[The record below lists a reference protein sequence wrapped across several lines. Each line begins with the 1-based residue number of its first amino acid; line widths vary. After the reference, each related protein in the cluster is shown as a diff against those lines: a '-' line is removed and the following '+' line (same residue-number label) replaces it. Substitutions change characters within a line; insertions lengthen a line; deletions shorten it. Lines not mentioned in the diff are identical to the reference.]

1 MTSVSGE
8 KSQIWCEVPILNEC
22 EMKGSQARSVYQIN
36 AKCWIDDGV
45 TIKF

>member
-22 EMKGSQARSVYQIN
+22 EMKGSQSGKGRLP
-36 AKCWIDDGV
+36 D
-45 TIKF
+45 